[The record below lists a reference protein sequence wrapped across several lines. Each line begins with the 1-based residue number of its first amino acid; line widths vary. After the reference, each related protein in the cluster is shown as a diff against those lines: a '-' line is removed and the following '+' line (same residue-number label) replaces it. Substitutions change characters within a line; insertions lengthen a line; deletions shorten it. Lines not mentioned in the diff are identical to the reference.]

1 MTDYMPSIEVLKE
14 YEHIAN
20 WLERKSVLLGPV
32 GDTMHALA
40 AEAFWRLLAVAKEV
54 HEERVAKEISD
65 APTREPRDAEYWVK
79 RKEQF
84 GRRQ

>member
-1 MTDYMPSIEVLKE
+1 MSDYAPSIEVLKE

-20 WLERKSVLLGPV
+20 WPERESALLGPV

-54 HEERVAKEISD
+54 HAEHWAERA
-65 APTREPRDAEYWVK
+65 
-79 RKEQF
+79 EQF
-84 GRRQ
+84 GLRP